1 MRFIALVVLLMG
13 CNGCVIKPGPKIDEP
28 VPDAGTCSGACFN
41 GKQLSCPTFANT
53 GQDGV
58 MGNADDEL
66 CETVCKDFVDQGVP
80 VNLRCLEL
88 APNCGI
94 YEACE

>member
-1 MRFIALVVLLMG
+1 MRMVFILVFVTA
-13 CNGCVIKPGPKIDEP
+13 CNGCVVKPKP
-28 VPDAGTCSGACFN
+28 VPTDHDAGTCSGACFT

-66 CETVCKDFVDQGVP
+66 CEEVCQDFVDQGVP
-80 VNLRCLEL
+80 IDLKCLER
-88 APNCGI
+88 AGNCDTYG
-94 YEACE
+94 ACE